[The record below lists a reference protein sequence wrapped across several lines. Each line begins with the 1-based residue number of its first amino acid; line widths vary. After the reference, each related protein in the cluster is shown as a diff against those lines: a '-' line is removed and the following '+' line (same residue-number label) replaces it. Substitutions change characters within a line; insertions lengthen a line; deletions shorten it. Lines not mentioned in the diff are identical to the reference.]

1 MDLNEK
7 LLSSFIAFEDK
18 VNVNDEVHEI
28 RTAALKRFEQQGF
41 PTKKLE
47 AWKYTSLQSLLK
59 KDFSIFPGSK
69 CALEYPAVRQY
80 FLHETETFKIVFV
93 DGQYSSFLSETT
105 HDGVDVC
112 LFSAAIEKP
121 KYKHIVDQY
130 FNKTTDQKDAL
141 TNLNTAFAN
150 EGAYIFIPKSKAPV
164 KPIEIV
170 HFASGATPQI
180 LLQPRNLIVVE
191 ENAEVQIIERHQSL
205 GGVEAFT
212 NSVTEIFAHKN
223 ARVDYYKFQNDTMNA
238 SIVDNTFIEQH
249 DSSEV
254 SVHTFSLGGSL
265 VRNNLNFYQRGS
277 HINSIMKGVT
287 LGSER
292 QHIDHYTLVH
302 HIEPDCES
310 HQDYKGIYDG
320 RSVGVF
326 NGKIIVDKIA
336 QKTNAFQQNNNL
348 LISDTATVN
357 TKPQL
362 EIFAD
367 DVRCSHGCTIGQLD
381 NDALFYLQS
390 RGIPKK
396 EAAALLMYAFANNVL
411 ESVKNA
417 ALSNRVKDMIA
428 EKLGVKIGFDL

>member
-7 LLSSFIAFEDK
+7 LLASFIAFEEK
-18 VNVNDEVHEI
+18 VDVNDEVHEI

-47 AWKYTSLQSLLK
+47 AWKYTSLQALVN
-59 KDFSIFPGSK
+59 KDFSIFPSSK
-69 CALEYPAVRQY
+69 CALEYQNVRQY

-121 KYKHIVDQY
+121 KYKHVVDQY
-130 FNKTTDQKDAL
+130 FNKITDQKDAL

-164 KPIEIV
+164 KPIEII
-170 HFASGATPQI
+170 HFATGATPQI
-180 LLQPRNLIVVE
+180 LLQPRSLIVVE

-205 GGVEAFT
+205 NGAVAFT
-212 NSVTEIFAHKN
+212 NSVTELYAQKH
-223 ARVDYYKFQNDTMNA
+223 ARVDYYKFQNDTSEA
-238 SIVDNTFIEQH
+238 SLIDNTFIEQH

-265 VRNNLNFYQRGS
+265 IRNNLNFYQKGE
-277 HINSIMKGVT
+277 HINSILKGVT

-302 HIEPDCES
+302 HAQPNCES
-310 HQDYKGIYDG
+310 HQDYKSIYDD

-326 NGKIIVDKIA
+326 NGKIIVDKTIPA
-336 QKTNAFQQNNNL
+336 TKKAPPKTN
-348 LISDTATVN
+348 
-357 TKPQL
+357 PCCWL
-362 EIFAD
+362 ELNFILPGSAIP
-367 DVRCSHGCTIGQLD
+367 TI
-381 NDALFYLQS
+381 
-390 RGIPKK
+390 RI
-396 EAAALLMYAFANNVL
+396 
-411 ESVKNA
+411 
-417 ALSNRVKDMIA
+417 
-428 EKLGVKIGFDL
+428 